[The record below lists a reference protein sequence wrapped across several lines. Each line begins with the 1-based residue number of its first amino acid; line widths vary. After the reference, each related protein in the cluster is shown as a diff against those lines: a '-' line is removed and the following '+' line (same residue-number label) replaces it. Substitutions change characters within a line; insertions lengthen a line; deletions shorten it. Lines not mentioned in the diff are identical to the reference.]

1 MVNLYTISDK
11 ALMGK
16 QMNILQSYI
25 AENLFKNNLKISR
38 QCVLSST
45 ADFSFLKNL
54 NNEPEIYIILVD
66 KGNYELNQTL
76 CDITKSVIVENPYL
90 KNSIYD
96 YFKKI
101 NTPME
106 KESEDEW
113 KIPSKARAIINPNG
127 VVQGYMLVCENKTFY
142 VLPNNFD
149 ETSIMF
155 DNVVLENI
163 LSNQKKKYKSHTFKT
178 FGLTCNAIN
187 TILAEEIKNKNKI
200 TVNLFEKPM
209 EVDIVIKSLDDNTEI
224 DNLAKSIFLKLDK
237 YIYAVEDIPIEKVV
251 YDLLK
256 MNDITVSFV
265 EDISCGEIAS
275 RLRSQAN
282 DAKKYI
288 ELSCFVP
295 TKESKIKE
303 FNLNSS
309 LFDTQDKGAQ
319 IAYEMAVKQ
328 ITKSGS
334 NVVVSNVCDFSE
346 NNTGVCFIAVGD
358 GREIHVYKNNFRGNF
373 NEVKDSVTVASYF
386 YLIKKLK
393 KNDFHFEQT
402 TV

>member
-1 MVNLYTISDK
+1 MINLYTISDK

-25 AENLFKNNLKISR
+25 AENLFKNNIKISR

-54 NNEPEIYIILVD
+54 NDEIEIYIMLVD
-66 KGNYELNQTL
+66 KGNNQLNQTL

-96 YFKKI
+96 YYKKI

-106 KESEDEW
+106 KECEEEW

-127 VVQGYMLVCENKTFY
+127 VVQGYMLVCGNKTFY

-155 DNVVLENI
+155 DNVVLDNI
-163 LSNQKKKYKSHTFKT
+163 IANQKKRYKNYTFKT
-178 FGLTCNAIN
+178 FGLTCNAIS
-187 TILAEEIKNKNKI
+187 TILSEEIKNKSKI
-200 TVNLFEKPM
+200 SVNLFEKPM
-209 EVDIVIKSLDDNTEI
+209 EVDIVIKSQEENTEI
-224 DNLAKSIFLKLDK
+224 DNLAKNIFLKLDK

-256 MNDITVSFV
+256 LNDITVSFV

-275 RLRSQAN
+275 RLRSQAL

-295 TKESKIKE
+295 TKEAKIKE
-303 FNLNSS
+303 FNLNSA
-309 LFDTQDKGAQ
+309 LFDSQDKGTQ

-328 ITKSGS
+328 IAKSGS
-334 NVVVSNVCDFSE
+334 NVVVSNVCDYAE
-346 NNTGVCFIAVGD
+346 NNLGICFIAVGD